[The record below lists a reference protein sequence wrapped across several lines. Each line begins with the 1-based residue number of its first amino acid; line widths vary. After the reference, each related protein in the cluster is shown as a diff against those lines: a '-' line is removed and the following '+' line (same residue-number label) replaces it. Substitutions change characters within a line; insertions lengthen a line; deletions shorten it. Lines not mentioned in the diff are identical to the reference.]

1 VVHFPQVHVLLIVR
15 LDNTLIFKQT
25 YTELVHKQDTVK
37 MSARFA
43 KQKNRYGLQAGSS
56 EKPGL
61 HASHRGRMIDGMRN
75 ELDDII
81 LPLKM
86 TEGGAGTRLRFPLSE
101 TVQEGGPTE
110 PEVLGIRPR
119 VCSKVITFA

>member
-1 VVHFPQVHVLLIVR
+1 
-15 LDNTLIFKQT
+15 
-25 YTELVHKQDTVK
+25 

-43 KQKNRYGLQAGSS
+43 KQKNRYGLQAGSG

-86 TEGGAGTRLRFPLSE
+86 TEGGAARRLRFPLSE
-101 TVQEGGPTE
+101 TVEEGRATE
-110 PEVLGIRPR
+110 PQVLGIRPR
-119 VCSKVITFA
+119 VCSKVIAFA

>member
-1 VVHFPQVHVLLIVR
+1 
-15 LDNTLIFKQT
+15 
-25 YTELVHKQDTVK
+25 

-43 KQKNRYGLQAGSS
+43 KQRYRYGLQAGSD

-61 HASHRGRMIDGMRN
+61 HASHRGRMIDGTRN

-86 TEGGAGTRLRFPLSE
+86 TEGGAARSYD
-101 TVQEGGPTE
+101 
-110 PEVLGIRPR
+110 
-119 VCSKVITFA
+119 SH